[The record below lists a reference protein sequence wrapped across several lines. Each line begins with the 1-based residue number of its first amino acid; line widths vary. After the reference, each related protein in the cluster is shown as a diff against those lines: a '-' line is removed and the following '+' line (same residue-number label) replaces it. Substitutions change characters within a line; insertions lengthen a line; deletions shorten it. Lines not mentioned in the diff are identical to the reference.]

1 MIGAP
6 VWHFWIG
13 MALTAVTVLACVGV
27 LAYYMLSVQKQ
38 KYPGGKQRRHQDL

>member
-1 MIGAP
+1 MLGAP

-13 MALTAVTVLACVGV
+13 MALVIVAVLAAGGL
-27 LAYYMLSVQKQ
+27 LAYYAMSVQAK